1 MWKCVFDEHR
11 NFENSGDLSGK
22 RVVCSVLRTVE
33 CIDGLFA
40 TFFIF
45 IFFFAPVLF
54 ENEARGTKGA
64 FLSSFYVGVCL

>member
-45 IFFFAPVLF
+45 IFFLLQFCLRMKHEGRKGHFCPVF
-54 ENEARGTKGA
+54 T
-64 FLSSFYVGVCL
+64 